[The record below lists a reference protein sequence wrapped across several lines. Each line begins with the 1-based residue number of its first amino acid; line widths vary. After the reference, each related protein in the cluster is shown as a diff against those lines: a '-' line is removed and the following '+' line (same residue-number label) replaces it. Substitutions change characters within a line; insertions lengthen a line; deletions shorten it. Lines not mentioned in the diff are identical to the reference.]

1 MLLLAYKHWVTDL
14 TRLYLRLF
22 LVFQQHVWD
31 PMRDNKAFYIGIYLC
46 NFSPVVKELIFQFN
60 FGSKKAY
67 GSNNYSEMQEV
78 IML

>member
-1 MLLLAYKHWVTDL
+1 
-14 TRLYLRLF
+14 
-22 LVFQQHVWD
+22 
-31 PMRDNKAFYIGIYLC
+31 MRDNKAFYIGIYLC